1 MTATSL
7 RLSKWHGGALLLALA
22 IAAVFAGAASFAP
35 APAAAMIQDG
45 EECPEWGWS
54 PDCEEP
60 NGGGGDG
67 GSGQGTQGLPGEPV
81 QIPPGEVIF
90 VNDTKPL
97 EDTEP
102 KPCTPKPGY
111 LACLPPDFEPPKA
124 AYCKP
129 RQGYVCVPYCR
140 SLHKWSHECPG
151 GEDTKSLG
159 KSYTKPAECP
169 TGKGIAALRRCMQK
183 LGVRKKWDL
192 DKWARVMR
200 NTPKCRTVQEELDSL
215 RKFKGAGTGY
225 SPQSWKALGYRAKEE
240 RMENMLSDLY
250 CELLVE
256 T

>member
-1 MTATSL
+1 MS
-7 RLSKWHGGALLLALA
+7 RRHDRALLLALA
-22 IAAVFAGAASFAP
+22 IAALFVGVASLAP

-81 QIPPGEVIF
+81 QTLPEEVIF

-111 LACLPPDFEPPKA
+111 LACLPPGFEDPRQ

-129 RQGYVCVPYCR
+129 RTGYICIPHCR
-140 SLHKWSHECPG
+140 KRHGWTADCPRDD
-151 GEDTKSLG
+151 EG
-159 KSYTKPAECP
+159 KLLDNSRTKPVECP

-192 DKWARVMR
+192 DKWARVMQNVPR
-200 NTPKCRTVQEELDSL
+200 CKTWQEELDSL

-225 SPQSWKALGYRAKEE
+225 SPAAWKALGYRAQEQRLEE
-240 RMENMLSDLY
+240 MTSDMLCDL
-250 CELLVE
+250 L
-256 T
+256 TTI

>member
-1 MTATSL
+1 MTATGL
-7 RLSKWHGGALLLALA
+7 HLSRRHGRILILALA
-22 IAAVFAGAASFAP
+22 IAAMFAGVASFAP
-35 APAAAMIQDG
+35 TRAAAMIQDG

-67 GSGQGTQGLPGEPV
+67 GSGQGTQGLPGEQV
-81 QIPPGEVIF
+81 GTQPGEVIF
-90 VNDTKPL
+90 VEDTKPL

-102 KPCTPKPGY
+102 KPCQPKPGY
-111 LACLPPDFEPPKA
+111 LVCLPRDFEPPKH

-129 RQGYVCVPYCR
+129 RKGYICLPYCAKR
-140 SLHKWSHECPG
+140 HKWTEDCPRNDDG
-151 GEDTKSLG
+151 KPLG
-159 KSYTKPAECP
+159 KSRTNPAECP
-169 TGKGIAALRRCMQK
+169 TGKGIAALRLCMKK

-192 DKWARVMR
+192 EKWAKVMQNAPR
-200 NTPKCRTVQEELDSL
+200 CRTLQQELDSL
-215 RKFKGAGTGY
+215 RKFKGAGNGY

-240 RMENMLSDLY
+240 RTETMLSDLY